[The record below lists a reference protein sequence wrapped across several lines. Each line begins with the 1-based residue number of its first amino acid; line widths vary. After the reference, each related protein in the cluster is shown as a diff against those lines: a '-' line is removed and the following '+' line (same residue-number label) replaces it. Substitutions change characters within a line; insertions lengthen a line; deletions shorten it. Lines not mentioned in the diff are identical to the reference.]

1 MRTYLV
7 VSAVAFSAVALMHIL
22 RLSLNWPVDLAGW
35 TVPLWF
41 SWIGLVVAGALCIWG
56 FRLAAKTTSP

>member
-7 VSAVAFSAVALMHIL
+7 VSAVVFGAVALMHIL

-35 TVPLWF
+35 AVPLWF
-41 SWIGLVVAGALCIWG
+41 SWIGLVVAAALCIWG
-56 FRLAAKTTSP
+56 FRLAFKQR